1 MEAVRM
7 IILDT
12 HIWVWN
18 VQEDNRLTEDQQQL
32 IRDHESDEIG
42 ICSISLWEVA
52 KAVQLKRLNFP
63 IPVDDWFEIALNSPR
78 IVLLPLIS
86 RIAVES
92 TQLPGQ
98 FHKDPFDQLIVATAR
113 VHDVPLVTADADI
126 LKYPH
131 VKLLP

>member
-1 MEAVRM
+1 M

-18 VQEDNRLTEDQQQL
+18 VQGDNRLTTDRQEL

-52 KAVQLKRLNFP
+52 KAVELKRLNFAM
-63 IPVDDWFEIALNSPR
+63 PVEEWFEVALNSPG
-78 IVLLPLIS
+78 IVLLPLTAS
-86 RIAVES
+86 IAVES
-92 TQLPGQ
+92 TQLPGN

-113 VHDVPLVTADADI
+113 IYDAPLVTVDSDI
-126 LKYPH
+126 VQYPH

>member
-1 MEAVRM
+1 M

-18 VQEDNRLTEDQQQL
+18 VQEDKRLKKDLQEL
-32 IRDHESDEIG
+32 IRGHESGEIG
-42 ICSISLWEVA
+42 ICAISLWEVA
-52 KAVQLKRLNFP
+52 KAVELKRLKLP
-63 IPVDDWFEIALNSPR
+63 IPVEDWFEISLNSPG
-78 IVLLPLIS
+78 IVLLPLTAS
-86 RIAVES
+86 IAVES
-92 TQLPGQ
+92 TQLPGE

-113 VHDVPLVTADADI
+113 MYDVPLITVDSDI